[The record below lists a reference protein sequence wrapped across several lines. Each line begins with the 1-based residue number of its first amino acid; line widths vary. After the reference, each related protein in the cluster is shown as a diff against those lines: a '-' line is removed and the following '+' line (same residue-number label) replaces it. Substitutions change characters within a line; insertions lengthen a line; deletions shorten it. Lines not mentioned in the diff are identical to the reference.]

1 MGLEYVCEHKGHTFR
16 INTDVLCDD
25 RVCDSCG
32 GSLIKHEYG
41 FTDPEPTKPVTVKL
55 KRGEKQSISGQILTK
70 KPHDLSEI
78 EKLEIARSGG
88 DFL

>member
-1 MGLEYVCEHKGHTFR
+1 MSLEYVCEHKGHTFR
-16 INTDVLCDD
+16 INTDVLCNN

-32 GSLIKHEYG
+32 GPLIKHEYG
-41 FTDPEPTKPVTVKL
+41 FTDPEPTKPVVAKL
-55 KRGEKQSISGQILTK
+55 KRGEKQSVSGRIL